1 MARWRIVPLILA
13 LGAAAA
19 LAHAQPAAP
28 PVELR
33 DVTVVPGDAAV
44 TVMIMTSG
52 PPKPT
57 VALMDGPWRIV
68 LDFEGCEYRWA
79 KNAVAVGREPVK
91 EIRGSQYRKGIARIV
106 IELTRRVPY
115 TIEPHAEGLRVVL
128 GVAAP
133 PATAAAPPVAKTPAP
148 RAPVLKAPA
157 PAPAPPPAAPPVAA
171 RPPEPEG
178 PRLQGIVWRDEGSV
192 AYIAD
197 PATKQIKRYQVGD
210 ALGDAVVEAIAERSV
225 TLRTPRGPLELKL
238 APLRPAAR

>member
-1 MARWRIVPLILA
+1 VARWRIASLVLA

-19 LAHAQPAAP
+19 LAHAQPTAA
-28 PVELR
+28 PVELK
-33 DVTVVPGDAAV
+33 DVAVVPGDGGLTVAV
-44 TVMIMTSG
+44 TTSG
-52 PPKPT
+52 APT
-57 VALMDGPWRIV
+57 VKAALMDGPWRIV

-79 KNAVAVGREPVK
+79 KNPVAVGREPVK
-91 EIRGSQYRKGIARIV
+91 ELRGSQYRKGIARVV

-115 TIEPHAEGLRVVL
+115 TLEPHAEGLRVVL
-128 GVAAP
+128 GVTAP
-133 PATAAAPPVAKTPAP
+133 PATAAAP
-148 RAPVLKAPA
+148 
-157 PAPAPPPAAPPVAA
+157 APPVAA

-238 APLRPAAR
+238 EPLRPAAR

>member
-28 PVELR
+28 PAELK
-33 DVTVVPGDAAV
+33 DVAVVPGAGAV
-44 TVMIMTSG
+44 TVAIATSG
-52 PPKPT
+52 APKHQAT
-57 VALMDGPWRIV
+57 LMDGPWRIV
-68 LDFEGCEYRWA
+68 LDFEDCAYRWA
-79 KNAVAVGREPVK
+79 RNPVPVGREPVK
-91 EIRGSQYRKGIARIV
+91 EIRGSQYRKGIARVV

-133 PATAAAPPVAKTPAP
+133 PATAAAP
-148 RAPVLKAPA
+148 
-157 PAPAPPPAAPPVAA
+157 APPVAA

>member
-1 MARWRIVPLILA
+1 VARWRIAPLVLA

-19 LAHAQPAAP
+19 LARAQPAAP
-28 PVELR
+28 PAELK
-33 DVTVVPGDAAV
+33 DVAVVPGAGAV
-44 TVMIMTSG
+44 TVAIATSG
-52 PPKPT
+52 APKHQAT
-57 VALMDGPWRIV
+57 LMDGPWRIV

-91 EIRGSQYRKGIARIV
+91 EIRGSQYRKGIARVV

-115 TIEPHAEGLRVVL
+115 TLEPHAEGVRVVL
-128 GVAAP
+128 GAAAP
-133 PATAAAPPVAKTPAP
+133 PAPAAAPIAAKT
-148 RAPVLKAPA
+148 
-157 PAPAPPPAAPPVAA
+157 PAPPPAAAS
-171 RPPEPEG
+171 RPESEG
-178 PRLQGIVWRDEGSV
+178 PRLQGIVWREEGSI

-238 APLRPAAR
+238 EPLRPDAR